1 MDATEILIV
10 GGGPVGCALALALQ
24 RAGRAVTV
32 LERHARAVNR
42 VNNVNGTDHVAPIGF
57 RPIALSHASR
67 LILERLDVWAAIP
80 VTAIE
85 QVHVSQ
91 QGAPGRT
98 LLDATDADVP
108 ALGYVAE
115 YAALARALAARAAA
129 ANIPWLDGAEAQ
141 HVAPTADGAA
151 VHFVRDGRD
160 ARLVARCVVHA
171 EGSSSATRVKTYG
184 QEGIVALIE
193 TEPGARHCAFER
205 FTPEGPLALLPAAG
219 RYAAVWS
226 LRAERARLLAAAPE
240 QAFLEA
246 LGQTIGRRL
255 GALRAAGPRSIQP
268 LALRVRPSR
277 IGARQVYIGNAAQTL
292 HPVAGQ
298 GLNLGLRDAW
308 DLAEH
313 WARAV
318 DPDPGAAGTLSA
330 YAVLRRFDARATVGV
345 TDALLRTFGGANPLL
360 RAGRGIA
367 MTALD
372 VLPPLRRFFA
382 RRMIFGPSAIP

>member
-171 EGSSSATRVKTYG
+171 EGSSSATRVKTCG